1 MAANAKGFQVRLLPI
16 LAFCLAGVGCVQE
29 GAGPAYSG
37 PRPLPEELKAAYSY
51 TRFTGPVTE
60 RILKER
66 STYTKRRISFPS
78 THNILPGQRDILID
92 YYDLKGDGKK
102 PVILVLPILG
112 GGNAVEDSF
121 ARYFVQHGF
130 SAALVH
136 RQKQNDLV
144 DGLASIDANLRQIV
158 FDHRQAID
166 WIETRDELDASRIG
180 VFGISM
186 GAIKGALI
194 SALDE
199 RVGASVLALAGGN
212 IPYLLTY
219 SNEPGIARRRDEYL
233 TEHQLTVED
242 LQEELTRKI
251 TCDPIHFAEY
261 IDAGKVLMVL
271 ALFDETVPFEQ
282 GRELKEKMGGPETIY
297 LLSGHYTSILF
308 KNYIKYKTRK
318 FFERTLPKRR
328 GGLAT
333 QLLRARPQ
341 QQHRAATSARLHR
354 RHFGPRGGGR
364 RVIRRVRLDKWVFR
378 RRDRRIRGARESRTS
393 LCGVGPS

>member
-1 MAANAKGFQVRLLPI
+1 MVANAKGFLDRLLLV
-16 LAFCLAGVGCVQE
+16 LAFCLAVVGCGRE
-29 GAGPAYSG
+29 GADPDYSG
-37 PRPLPEELKAAYSY
+37 PKSLPEELKAAYSY
-51 TRFTGPVTE
+51 PRFTGPVTE

-66 STYTKRRISFPS
+66 TTYTKRQISFPS
-78 THNILPGQRDILID
+78 AHNILPGQHDILID

-112 GGNAVEDSF
+112 GGNSVADSF

-136 RQKQNDLV
+136 RQKQKDIG
-144 DGLASIDANLRQIV
+144 DGLESIDANLCQII

-199 RVGASVLALAGGN
+199 RVGASVLALVGGD

-219 SNEPGIARRRDEYL
+219 SNEPGIARRRAEYL
-233 TEHQLTVED
+233 SEHQLTRAA
-242 LQEELTRKI
+242 LQAELTRKI
-251 TCDPIHFAEY
+251 TCDPSHFAEY

-271 ALFDETVPFEQ
+271 ALFDQTVPFEK

-297 LLSGHYTSILF
+297 LISGHYTSILF
-308 KNYIKYKTRK
+308 KNYIKYKARK
-318 FFERTLPKRR
+318 FFEHTLPKR
-328 GGLAT
+328 
-333 QLLRARPQ
+333 
-341 QQHRAATSARLHR
+341 
-354 RHFGPRGGGR
+354 
-364 RVIRRVRLDKWVFR
+364 
-378 RRDRRIRGARESRTS
+378 
-393 LCGVGPS
+393 

>member
-1 MAANAKGFQVRLLPI
+1 MAATVKGFLDRFFPL
-16 LAFCLAGVGCVQE
+16 LAFCLAGIGCGQD
-29 GAGPAYSG
+29 GADPTYSG
-37 PRPLPEELKAAYSY
+37 PKTLPEELKAAYSY

-66 STYTKRRISFPS
+66 ATYTKWQISFPS

-112 GGNAVEDSF
+112 GSNDVEDSF

-136 RQKQNDLV
+136 RQEKKDLV
-144 DGLASIDANLRQIV
+144 DGLESIDANLCQII

-219 SNEPGIARRRDEYL
+219 SDEPGIARRRAEYL
-233 TEHQLTVED
+233 SENQLTLAD
-242 LQEELTRKI
+242 LQAELTRKI

-271 ALFDETVPFEQ
+271 ALFDQTVPFEK
-282 GRELKEKMGGPETIY
+282 GRELQVKMGDPETIY
-297 LLSGHYTSILF
+297 LFSGHYTSILF
-308 KNYIKYKTRK
+308 KNYIKYKARK
-318 FFERTLPKRR
+318 FYERTFPKR
-328 GGLAT
+328 
-333 QLLRARPQ
+333 
-341 QQHRAATSARLHR
+341 
-354 RHFGPRGGGR
+354 
-364 RVIRRVRLDKWVFR
+364 
-378 RRDRRIRGARESRTS
+378 
-393 LCGVGPS
+393 